1 MRTIIVDDER
11 PAREELIYLLKSFPE
26 INIVGE
32 AGDPTSAVRLIQ
44 QEQPDVV
51 FLDIRMPG
59 GTGFEVLEK
68 LEPPFPFV
76 IFTTAYESHAIQ
88 AFEVDALDYL
98 LKPIESSRLEMA
110 IQKLRRQIQARV
122 EADPTRI
129 SIEDRVFLR
138 QDERAWFIPV
148 RDIIRLEADG
158 NYTRVYFIKG
168 KALLLRSLSSLEEK
182 LPPQIFFRINR
193 SEMINLTFIKDI
205 EPWFSGSLKVTLTD
219 GTSLEMSR
227 RQAQIFREQKT
238 L

>member
-26 INIVGE
+26 INVVGE
-32 AGDPTSAVRLIQ
+32 AGDPISAVRLIQ

-76 IFTTAYESHAIQ
+76 IFTTAYECHAIQ

-98 LKPIESSRLEMA
+98 LKPIESSRLELA
-110 IQKLRRQIQARV
+110 IQKLRRQIQARA
-122 EADPTRI
+122 EAGPAGI

-138 QDERAWFIPV
+138 QDDRAWFIPV

-158 NYTRVYFIKG
+158 NYTQVYFIKG

-182 LPPQIFFRINR
+182 LPSQIFFRINR
-193 SEMINLTFIKDI
+193 SEMINLTCIKDI
-205 EPWFSGSLKVTLTD
+205 EPWFSGGLKVTLNN

-227 RQAQIFREQKT
+227 RQAQLFREQKT